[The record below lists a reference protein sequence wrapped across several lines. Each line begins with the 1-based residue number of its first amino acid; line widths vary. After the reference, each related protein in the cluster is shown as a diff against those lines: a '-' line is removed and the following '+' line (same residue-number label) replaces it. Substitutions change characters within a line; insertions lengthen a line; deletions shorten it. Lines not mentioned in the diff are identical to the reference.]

1 MLRIADLKVHYGGIA
16 ALKGVSLS
24 VPEKKIVTLVGANGA
39 GKSTLIRTICGL
51 VPAESGSIRF
61 LGREIAGTRPHRLA
75 REGIVMVPEGRRVF
89 VNLSVLENL
98 LMGAFAREDNE
109 HIAPEIEEIFQTFPR
124 LRERTDQP
132 AGTLSGGEQ
141 QMLAVGRAL
150 MSRPKLLLLD
160 EPSLGLA
167 PLLIRE
173 VFRMIQKI
181 HDEGTTILLVEQN
194 AMAALHI
201 ADYGYVLETGR
212 MVLEGEG
219 RELLKNER
227 VREAYLGESLD

>member
-1 MLRIADLKVHYGGIA
+1 VLRITDLKVHYGGIS

-24 VPEKKIVTLVGANGA
+24 VPEEKIVTLVGANGA

-61 LGREIAGTRPHRLA
+61 LGRETTGAPPHLLA
-75 REGIVMVPEGRRVF
+75 REGIVMVPEGRKVF

-98 LMGAFAREDNE
+98 LMGAFAREDDDNIKRDVE
-109 HIAPEIEEIFQTFPR
+109 DIFKTFPR
-124 LRERTDQP
+124 LKERSSQP

-150 MSRPKLLLLD
+150 MSRPKLMLLD

-167 PLLIRE
+167 PLLIKE
-173 VFRMIQKI
+173 VFRIIQKI

-194 AMAALHI
+194 AMAALQI

-212 MVLEGEG
+212 IVLEGEG

-227 VREAYLGESLD
+227 VREAYLGETLG

>member
-1 MLRIADLKVHYGGIA
+1 
-16 ALKGVSLS
+16 
-24 VPEKKIVTLVGANGA
+24 
-39 GKSTLIRTICGL
+39 
-51 VPAESGSIRF
+51 
-61 LGREIAGTRPHRLA
+61 
-75 REGIVMVPEGRRVF
+75 
-89 VNLSVLENL
+89 
-98 LMGAFAREDNE
+98 
-109 HIAPEIEEIFQTFPR
+109 
-124 LRERTDQP
+124 
-132 AGTLSGGEQ
+132 
-141 QMLAVGRAL
+141 MLAVGRAL